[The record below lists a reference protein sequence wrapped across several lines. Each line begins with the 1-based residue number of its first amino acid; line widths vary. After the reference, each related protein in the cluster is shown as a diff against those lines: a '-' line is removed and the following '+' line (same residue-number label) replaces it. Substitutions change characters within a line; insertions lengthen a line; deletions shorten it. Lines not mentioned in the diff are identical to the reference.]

1 KAWVVIKLILS
12 EEGYV
17 INKNKEML
25 SGPRSKREITG
36 LVVTPKLGIGQRK
49 YNMYRNKI
57 FHLCHKNDNESI
69 LIIQGILAY
78 IKGVDQDRYSKLKK
92 YYDALKTKE
101 VTE

>member
-1 KAWVVIKLILS
+1 
-12 EEGYV
+12 
-17 INKNKEML
+17 
-25 SGPRSKREITG
+25 
-36 LVVTPKLGIGQRK
+36 K